1 MDYSNTKQPS
11 RADKILKHLC
21 NQQGRINAEIQGH
34 LLPRA
39 THLLQVNDIE
49 LIKEQL
55 FLLVAGLEDLAEIN
69 IPQGE

>member
-1 MDYSNTKQPS
+1 MSHSNTKQPS

-21 NQQGRINAEIQGH
+21 YQQGRINAEIQGH

>member
-1 MDYSNTKQPS
+1 MDNSTKNSSS

-21 NQQGRINAEIQGH
+21 NQQERINAEIQGH

-49 LIKEQL
+49 LVKEQL

>member
-1 MDYSNTKQPS
+1 MKNQNIKES
-11 RADKILKHLC
+11 RADRILKHLC
-21 NQQGRINAEIQGH
+21 SQQGRIDAEIQGH
-34 LLPRA
+34 LLPRVNN
-39 THLLQVNDIE
+39 LLKVNDME